1 MKKTTLILLFT
12 LIFKLILT
20 DNENIEI
27 IMNKKETA
35 IQSETIES
43 SDTKNDKIT
52 KFFSDTI
59 IKGNVNADELITD
72 KINII
77 NEGIIKG
84 EYLTNELETELII
97 ANEVHT
103 NKISGINGFIQ
114 INGDLIINGPEDN
127 EDNKISQNIIFNN
140 PPKQI
145 NNLNLKNDFYKV
157 NGIKQWTL
165 ISYDDFS
172 SSENI
177 KDYSFQQLMSC
188 NSKNENLFIGGH
200 CLLSKEEV
208 SKKFYIGYS
217 HETIRIKAS
226 YHMFDNWNGEMGYM
240 KINDQIVWAKEGK
253 SNEKN
258 GINIC
263 GGDYNDPAF
272 NLGIDVV
279 VPHNESEVIVSFGST
294 LDKDP
299 CEASYG
305 FQDVM
310 LYIK

>member
-1 MKKTTLILLFT
+1 MIKTTLILFFT
-12 LIFKLILT
+12 LIFQLIKT
-20 DNENIEI
+20 DNENIDI
-27 IMNKKETA
+27 IMNKKETS

-43 SDTKNDKIT
+43 PDIKNEKIT
-52 KFFSDTI
+52 KLFSDTI
-59 IKGNVNADELITD
+59 VNGNIKAEEIITD

-84 EYLTNELETELII
+84 EYLTNELDTDLII

-208 SKKFYIGYS
+208 SKKFFIGYS
-217 HETIRIKAS
+217 HENIRIKAS
-226 YHMFDNWNGEMGYM
+226 FHMFDNWNGEMGYM

-272 NLGIDVV
+272 NLGIDIVI
-279 VPHNESEVIVSFGST
+279 PHNESELIITFGST